1 MASPI
6 DAPSGLVR
14 AFAEF
19 WLLPDLLA
27 VDGSGGEPPP
37 AWAELLRSSGF
48 NKDHVEDDDLPAGAD
63 LPALMAGDAWRL
75 ANWLE
80 LVGPDGLTG
89 AGQTV
94 AGVAQYDSVARTEFV
109 WRPAEDVL
117 ARQIET
123 LYLGRDGTSITGLVQ
138 AGAIALDQAQDEWI
152 NYCPGLLQ
160 IEFEALVNLAHTD
173 PARARDLA
181 GELADIRV
189 RAMERAGSPLP
200 VEDPW
205 LNLVTNA
212 LIHAD
217 AVAEYYFNEFP
228 GHVDDSVL
236 TLTAA
241 QASIILFVFCGLL
254 EAPAPELPVHYLLAP
269 RD

>member
-1 MASPI
+1 MAAPI

-27 VDGSGGEPPP
+27 LDGPGGEPPP

-48 NKDHVEDDDLPAGAD
+48 NRDHVKDDDLPAGAD

-80 LVGPDGLTG
+80 LVGPEGLTG
-89 AGQTV
+89 AGRTV
-94 AGVAQYDSVARTEFV
+94 AGVAQYDSDARTEFV

-123 LYLGRDGTSITGLVQ
+123 LYLGRDGTSIARLVQ
-138 AGAIALDQAQDEWI
+138 AGAITLDQAQDEWI

-160 IEFEALVNLAHTD
+160 IEFEALVHLAFTD
-173 PARARDLA
+173 PEQAQDLV

-189 RAMERAGSPLP
+189 RAMETAGPP
-200 VEDPW
+200 RQDIVFW
-205 LNLVTNA
+205 ANTV
-212 LIHAD
+212 IHAD